1 MAMTMVDYKDRKQ
14 MSISSHTG
22 RFSPPT
28 VDAAGRVP
36 LIGLALPEVVMTI
49 TANDLPAFRAKQ
61 IWHWIYK
68 RGVRNFTDMI
78 NLPKDVRVLLAE
90 KYSIERPDAVTSLRS
105 TDGTIKWLLSLSD
118 GQQIETVFIPEA
130 KRGTLCVSS
139 QVGCTLTCKFC
150 HTGTQPLVRN
160 LSAHEILQQ
169 IMFARDAL
177 DEWPRSGEG
186 KQQPDDVSKLTNI
199 VIMGM
204 GEPLFNYNNIV
215 QALKICMDP
224 DGLAVSKRRITLST
238 SGIASM
244 IRQCGD
250 DLGVN
255 LAVSLHASTDEI
267 RSKLMPIN
275 KKYPLAEVLDAC
287 RTYPIASDV
296 RRITFEYI
304 MLRDVND
311 SDDDAVRLTK
321 LLHGIHSKINIIPFN
336 EWEGS
341 GFECSTEAQI
351 GSFARILENAGYE
364 APVRRPRG
372 RDIMAACGQLRSA
385 SIRART

>member
-1 MAMTMVDYKDRKQ
+1 

-36 LIGLALPEVVMTI
+36 LIGLALPEVVTTI

-321 LLHGIHSKINIIPFN
+321 LLRGIHSKINIIPFN

>member
-1 MAMTMVDYKDRKQ
+1 

>member
-1 MAMTMVDYKDRKQ
+1 

-36 LIGLALPEVVMTI
+36 LIGLALPEVVTTI

-68 RGVRNFTDMI
+68 RGVRTFTDMI
-78 NLPKDVRVLLAE
+78 NLQKDVSVLLAE

-321 LLHGIHSKINIIPFN
+321 LLRGIHSKINIIPFN

>member
-1 MAMTMVDYKDRKQ
+1 

-36 LIGLALPEVVMTI
+36 LIGLALPEVVTTI

-177 DEWPRSGEG
+177 DEWPCSGEG

-275 KKYPLAEVLDAC
+275 KKYPLAEVLEAC

-321 LLHGIHSKINIIPFN
+321 LLRGIYSKINIIPFN

>member
-1 MAMTMVDYKDRKQ
+1 

-321 LLHGIHSKINIIPFN
+321 LLRGIYSKINIIPFN

>member
-1 MAMTMVDYKDRKQ
+1 

-36 LIGLALPEVVMTI
+36 LIGLALPEVVTTI